1 MTEPRLPPAKT
12 RALSLGLFVFVAVFA
27 AIVWSLLRPY
37 GSVYFFPVHFLVGLG
52 LPFLFYALGANR
64 AAFLAGLG
72 LTAIVLV
79 LFNLWGDQA
88 GGLGPRVFDWAHA
101 VAGGLGM
108 LLAYGVF
115 RLSTRVRQR
124 HPR

>member
-1 MTEPRLPPAKT
+1 MTEPRLSSAKT
-12 RALSLGLFVFVAVFA
+12 RALSLGLFAFVAVFA

-72 LTAIVLV
+72 LTVIVLV
-79 LFNLWGDQA
+79 LFNLWGDQV
-88 GGLGPRVFDWAHA
+88 GGIGPRVFDWAHA
-101 VAGGLGM
+101 VAGILGM

-124 HPR
+124 HVR